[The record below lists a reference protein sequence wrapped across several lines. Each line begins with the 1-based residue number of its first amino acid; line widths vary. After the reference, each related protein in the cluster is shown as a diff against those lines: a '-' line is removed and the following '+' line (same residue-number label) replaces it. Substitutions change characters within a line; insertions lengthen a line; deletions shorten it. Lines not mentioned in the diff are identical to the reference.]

1 MGDLKKRVLAGCFLA
16 PIVAAIFCFAPPL
29 WFSIFLAAIAAI
41 AFYEIAAMSG
51 VKGIW
56 PLVFLSLLCFI
67 PLYSKYYLLYALWLL
82 AAPLFYLVFR
92 LVQGG
97 GREEGINE
105 EVLKGTTVL
114 LFSGIFIVLPFFTMY
129 QLKEL
134 KTLFP
139 FILLL
144 ALWASDIC
152 AYTVGKNFGKR
163 LLVPQISPKKTVEGL
178 LGAMLGSMIIIVLFH
193 GLLDFSIAKALIIG
207 ALMGMLGQAGDLLE
221 SAGKRLCHKKDSSNL
236 IPGHGGILDR
246 IDSFIF
252 TAPFLYICTT
262 WGT

>member
-1 MGDLKKRVLAGCFLA
+1 MGDLKKRVLAGCLLA
-16 PIVAAIFCFAPPL
+16 PIIAAIFCFAPPL
-29 WFSIFLAAIAAI
+29 WFYIFLAAIAAV
-41 AFYEIAAMSG
+41 ACYEIAAMSG

-56 PLVFLSLLCFI
+56 VLVLLSVLYFI
-67 PLYSKYYLLYALWLL
+67 PLYSKNFFLYTLWLL
-82 AAPLFYLVFR
+82 AAPLSYLVFR
-92 LVQGG
+92 LFQGG

-105 EVLKGTTVL
+105 EILKGTAVL
-114 LFSGIFIVLPFFTMY
+114 LFGGVFIVLPFFTMY
-129 QLKEL
+129 HLKEL
-134 KTLFP
+134 NTLFP

-152 AYTVGKNFGKR
+152 AYTIGKNFGKR

-178 LGAMLGSMIIIVLFH
+178 IGAMIGSMIIIVFFH
-193 GLLDFSIAKALIIG
+193 GLLNFSIAKALIIG
-207 ALMGMLGQAGDLLE
+207 ALMGILGQAGDLLE
-221 SAGKRLCHKKDSSNL
+221 SAGKRICHKKDSSNL

>member
-16 PIVAAIFCFAPPL
+16 PIIAAIFCFAPPL
-29 WFSIFLAAIAAI
+29 WFYIFLAAVAAV
-41 AFYEIAAMSG
+41 AFYEIAAMSD

-56 PLVFLSLLCFI
+56 FLVFLSVLCFI
-67 PLYSKYYLLYALWLL
+67 PLYSKHYLLYALWLL
-82 AAPLFYLVFR
+82 AAPFFYLVFR

-105 EVLKGTTVL
+105 ELLKGTAVL
-114 LFSGIFIVLPFFTMY
+114 LFGGVFIVLPFFTMHY
-129 QLKEL
+129 LKEL
-134 KTLFP
+134 NTFFP

-152 AYTVGKNFGKR
+152 AYAIGKNFGKR

-178 LGAMLGSMIIIVLFH
+178 LGAILGSMIIIIAFH
-193 GLLDFSIAKALIIG
+193 GLLNFSIAKALLVG
-207 ALMGMLGQAGDLLE
+207 SLMGILGQAGDLLE
-221 SAGKRLCHKKDSSNL
+221 SASKRVCHKKDSSNL

-252 TAPFLYICTT
+252 TAPFLYICAA
-262 WGT
+262 WGA

>member
-16 PIVAAIFCFAPPL
+16 PIVAAIFCFLPPL
-29 WFSIFLAAIAAI
+29 WFYIFLAAIAAI

-51 VKGIW
+51 VKGTW
-56 PLVFLSLLCFI
+56 LLVFLSVLCFI
-67 PLYSKYYLLYALWLL
+67 PLYSKHYHVYALWLL
-82 AAPLFYLVFR
+82 AAPLFYLIFR
-92 LVQGG
+92 LLQGG

-105 EVLKGTTVL
+105 EILKGTAVL
-114 LFSGIFIVLPFFTMY
+114 LFGGVFIVLPFFTMY
-129 QLKEL
+129 HLKEL
-134 KTLFP
+134 NTLFP
-139 FILLL
+139 FIILL

-163 LLVPQISPKKTVEGL
+163 LLAPQISPKKTVEGL
-178 LGAMLGSMIIIVLFH
+178 LGAIFGSMIIIVLFH
-193 GLLDFSIAKALIIG
+193 RLLDFGIAKALITG
-207 ALMGMLGQAGDLLE
+207 AVMGILGQAGDLLE

-252 TAPFLYICTT
+252 TAPFLYICTIWRT
-262 WGT
+262 